1 MVFEDKTN
9 PFMPVKKKYK
19 RVLLKISGEVLGD
32 RKGHGIDMEALGKIA
47 KEIAD
52 LNKHKIQVVVVN
64 GGGNIWRYRDT
75 KNSGIERTTSDYMGM
90 MATIMNGV
98 ALQSAIERKGVHSRV
113 ATSLDLP
120 QIAEPYIRR
129 RAIRHLEKNRIVI
142 CAGGTGNPY
151 FTTDTAAALRAV
163 ELGCDVILKATKVDG
178 VYTADPKKDSKAKRY
193 KKLSYA
199 EAIAKNLKVM
209 DQTAFSLC
217 RESNMNIV
225 VFNMYRKNAILD
237 AALGKDIGT
246 LVS

>member
-1 MVFEDKTN
+1 M
-9 PFMPVKKKYK
+9 
-19 RVLLKISGEVLGD
+19 LKISGEVLGD
-32 RKGHGIDMEALGKIA
+32 KKGVGIDVEALNKIA
-47 KEIAD
+47 KEIA
-52 LNKHKIQVVVVN
+52 KVQKAGIEVAIVC

-75 KNSGIERTTSDYMGM
+75 KKAGIERTTSDYMGM

-98 ALQSAIERKGVHSRV
+98 ALQSAIENMGVHSRV

-129 RAIRHLEKNRIVI
+129 RAVRHLEKKRVVI

-163 ELGCDVILKATKVDG
+163 ELNCDILLKATKVDG
-178 VYTADPKKDSKAKRY
+178 VYDADPEKVKGAKKY
-193 KKLSYA
+193 KELSFQ
-199 EAIAKNLKVM
+199 EAIEKNLQIM

-217 RESNMNIV
+217 RESNMKIL
-225 VFNMYRKNAILD
+225 VFNMHKENAILE
-237 AALGKDIGT
+237 AAEGKTIGT

>member
-1 MVFEDKTN
+1 M
-9 PFMPVKKKYK
+9 
-19 RVLLKISGEVLGD
+19 LKISGEVLGD
-32 RKGHGIDMEALGKIA
+32 KEGHGIDVQALKKIA

-75 KNSGIERTTSDYMGM
+75 KDSGIERTTSDYMGM
-90 MATIMNGV
+90 IATIMNGV
-98 ALQSAIERKGVHSRV
+98 ALQNAIEKNGVSCRV
-113 ATSLDLP
+113 ATAIDLP

-129 RAIRHLEKNRIVI
+129 KVIRHLEKNRIVI

-163 ELGCDVILKATKVDG
+163 ELECDIILKATKVDG
-178 VYTADPKKDSKAKRY
+178 IYSADPNKDKKATLY
-193 KKLSYA
+193 KTLSYD
-199 EAIAKNLKVM
+199 EAIEKNLQVM

-217 RESNMNIV
+217 RDSGMKIV
-225 VFNMYRKNAILD
+225 VFNMHQKDAILH
-237 AALGKDIGT
+237 AALGETIGT

>member
-1 MVFEDKTN
+1 
-9 PFMPVKKKYK
+9 MPIGKKYK
-19 RVLLKISGEVLGD
+19 RVMLKISGEVLGD
-32 RKGHGIDMEALGKIA
+32 ATGHGIDMKSLGKIA
-47 KEIAD
+47 KEIVD

-75 KNSGIERTTSDYMGM
+75 KGSGIERTTSDYMGM

-98 ALQSAIERKGVHSRV
+98 ALQSAVEKLGAFCRV

-129 RAIRHLEKNRIVI
+129 RVIRHLEKNRIVI

-163 ELGCDVILKATKVDG
+163 ELDCDVILKATKVDG
-178 VYTADPKKDSKAKRY
+178 VYSADPMKDKHAKRY
-193 KKLSYA
+193 KKLSYM
-199 EAIAKNLKVM
+199 EAIEQNLQVM

-217 RESNMNIV
+217 RESNMKIV
-225 VFNMYRKNAILD
+225 VFDMHKKDAILH

>member
-1 MVFEDKTN
+1 M
-9 PFMPVKKKYK
+9 YK
-19 RVLLKISGEVLGD
+19 RIMLKISGEVLGD
-32 RKGHGIDMEALGKIA
+32 KKGDGIDVDSLTKIA
-47 KEIAD
+47 KEICKVQKAG
-52 LNKHKIQVVVVN
+52 IEVAIVC

-75 KNSGIERTTSDYMGM
+75 KKAGIERTTSDYMGM

-98 ALQSAIERKGVHSRV
+98 ALQSAIENLGVHSRV

-129 RAIRHLEKNRIVI
+129 RAVRHLEKKRVVI

-163 ELGCDVILKATKVDG
+163 ELNCDILLKATKVDG
-178 VYTADPKKDSKAKRY
+178 VYDADPEKVKTAKKY
-193 KKLSYA
+193 KELSFQ
-199 EAIAKNLKVM
+199 EAIEKNLKIM

-217 RESNMNIV
+217 RESNMKIL
-225 VFNMYRKNAILD
+225 VFNMHKENAILE
-237 AALGKDIGT
+237 AAEGKAIGT

>member
-1 MVFEDKTN
+1 M
-9 PFMPVKKKYK
+9 
-19 RVLLKISGEVLGD
+19 LKISGEVLSGPN
-32 RKGHGIDMEALGKIA
+32 GQGIDTKALTKIA
-47 KEIAD
+47 KELVD

-98 ALQSAIERKGVHSRV
+98 ALQSAIEKNGAHSRV
-113 ATSLDLP
+113 ASALDLP

-129 RAIRHLEKNRIVI
+129 RVIRHLEKNRIVI

-163 ELGCDVILKATKVDG
+163 ELECDVLLKATKVDG
-178 VYTADPKKDSKAKRY
+178 VYTADPNKDKNAKRY
-193 KKLSYA
+193 KKISYL
-199 EAIAKNLKVM
+199 EAIEKNLQVM
-209 DQTAFSLC
+209 DQTAFSMC
-217 RESNMNIV
+217 RESKMKIV
-225 VFNMYRKNAILD
+225 VFNMYKKDAILH
-237 AALGKDIGT
+237 AALGKNIGT

>member
-1 MVFEDKTN
+1 MALR
-9 PFMPVKKKYK
+9 KKYK
-19 RVLLKISGEVLGD
+19 RVMLKVSGEVFGD
-32 RKGHGIDMEALGKIA
+32 TSGQGIDTKALTKIA
-47 KEIAD
+47 KEIVD
-52 LNKHKIQVVVVN
+52 LSKHKIQTVVVI

-75 KNSGIERTTSDYMGM
+75 KGSGIERTTSDYMGM

-98 ALQSAIERKGVHSRV
+98 ALQSAIEKLGAFCRV

-129 RAIRHLEKNRIVI
+129 KAIRHLEKSRIVI

-163 ELGCDVILKATKVDG
+163 ELGCDVLLKATKVEG
-178 VYTADPKKDSKAKRY
+178 VYTADPHKDKKAKLY
-193 KKLSYA
+193 KKLSYS
-199 EAIAKNLKVM
+199 EAMEKNLQVM

-217 RESNMNIV
+217 RESKMNIV
-225 VFNMYRKNAILD
+225 VFNMHKKDAILH
-237 AALGKDIGT
+237 AAQGKEIGT